1 MASVVVKIGAGG
13 PIEVS
18 ILFEVVKSVISEF
31 VVERKLELDIF
42 VKRLELFWL
51 STRLNTQ
58 IKSKTLENLIIL
70 VPLKFVRFLI

>member
-42 VKRLELFWL
+42 VKRLELF
-51 STRLNTQ
+51 
-58 IKSKTLENLIIL
+58 
-70 VPLKFVRFLI
+70 